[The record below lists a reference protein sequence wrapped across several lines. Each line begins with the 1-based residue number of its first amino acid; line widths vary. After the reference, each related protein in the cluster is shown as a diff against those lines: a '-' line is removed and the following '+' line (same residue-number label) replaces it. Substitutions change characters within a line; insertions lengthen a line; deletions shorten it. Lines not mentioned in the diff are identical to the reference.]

1 MAYLTDI
8 EIAQQCEMKPIM
20 EIAKKAH
27 VDEKYV
33 EQYGRYK
40 AKIDPALIDETD
52 RKPGKLHRKRRSCNF
67 EIYKRCLLHR
77 QHGDGTY
84 QSRRGYIL

>member
-1 MAYLTDI
+1 MASGKNEVEEEKMAYLTDI

-33 EQYGRYK
+33 
-40 AKIDPALIDETD
+40 
-52 RKPGKLHRKRRSCNF
+52 
-67 EIYKRCLLHR
+67 
-77 QHGDGTY
+77 
-84 QSRRGYIL
+84 